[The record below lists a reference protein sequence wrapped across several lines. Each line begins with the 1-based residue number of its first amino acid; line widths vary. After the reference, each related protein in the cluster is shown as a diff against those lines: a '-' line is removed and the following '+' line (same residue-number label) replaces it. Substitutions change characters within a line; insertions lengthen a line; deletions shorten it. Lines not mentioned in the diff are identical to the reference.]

1 MHNNILKNDKK
12 VDNIQ
17 NSLTNI
23 KNYCIEEIKNIIK
36 ITYDDIR
43 NNFSIDLYGSFT
55 TGLMIE
61 ASDID
66 IRIKI
71 NDCKKKD
78 FEKYFFILHN
88 KLKDENKFD
97 NIIPISTASVPVIK
111 LLINIEKFIIG
122 KKDLEKDFIKFKQ
135 LTLFKN
141 YIFDKKELLQIKI
154 DITFIINYYQNNN
167 NEIFE
172 KFQNDK
178 LNINSIN
185 NNNEISIVSYI
196 KKQLEEYPEIKPVLR
211 LLKRYFYIKKMNSSF
226 EGGLSSYNLFLLVLS
241 FAKYQKFFNLNQS
254 KIVNLGIFLMHFL
267 EFFGKFFDFKNNL
280 ININSP
286 YIYELNNYNNY
297 GFGKSII
304 ILDPLTGLNASKSS
318 YKIGEIQKMFINA
331 LDFFEKERIIYENE
345 IIKEKNDKRDNDKN
359 NNFEAILGLTKIQ
372 KNDYFK
378 KNKKDN
384 KNSINIIEKFF
395 ST

>member
-1 MHNNILKNDKK
+1 MKNCKNDKK

-17 NSLTNI
+17 HSLTNI

-36 ITYDDIR
+36 IAYDDIR
-43 NNFSIDLYGSFT
+43 NNYSIDLYGSFI

-167 NEIFE
+167 EIFD

-254 KIVNLGIFLMHFL
+254 KIINLGLFLMQFL

-286 YIYELNNYNNY
+286 YIYELNNYISY
-297 GFGKSII
+297 RSGKSII

-384 KNSINIIEKFF
+384 KNGINIIEKFF
-395 ST
+395 AT